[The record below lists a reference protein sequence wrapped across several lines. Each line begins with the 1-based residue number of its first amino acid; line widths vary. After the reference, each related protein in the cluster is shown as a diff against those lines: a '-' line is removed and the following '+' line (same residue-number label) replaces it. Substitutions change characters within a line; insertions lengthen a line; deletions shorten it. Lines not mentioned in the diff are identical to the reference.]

1 MNEKTSNSNKT
12 GVGDDSLKFDAS
24 APRPQTGDQSS
35 NAIRDTFAAGGVSM
49 QASENDIEPSKP
61 KDNSKNPPETSIRLP
76 VERDDAI
83 KFMKDQ
89 VSIPISQ
96 RKQIVAILEKSLKR
110 QIAIK
115 SDDEF
120 YDSFLEYVEEKPSR
134 VVFLAIKSVFKNIDT
149 KNLTA
154 EKISK
159 AVVKFAP
166 IKLAIK
172 IVGREEKI
180 CEELSQGKHDSL
192 PKSDSV
198 GLVFSLGLVYGF
210 PYFEAVRSFLEKK
223 EVTEKTEKAIE
234 LTEKRIAT
242 LLGRRKFQEIIS
254 LCENAIPL
262 RDKLNAERK
271 EIEVSV
277 KNLQKLEEG
286 FSEKPIEEINLRPIV
301 REESDE
307 QIGESEHIETAD
319 SEEDSSDN
327 ELKMEEAET
336 NQEKDLELDVK
347 IPNILGDL
355 IRDGYIG
362 IAARFADAC
371 ERDER
376 KLTVPVPA
384 VSLNLAAASRI
395 SVETLDTSVQKFGS
409 KIEPAAQDVG
419 DNPHGNAMIAGA
431 TLCISILQPEL
442 ARTAIGRLNLGM
454 YASTIGSLVRKI
466 SNTEFSFRPTL
477 DDLASD
483 TGEKAQPDRTDIE
496 AELGEW
502 KRIVTQGKY
511 ANHFRKLDEPTGEIG
526 KAINLVLNGQT
537 KEAKERVSSII
548 ERYRTSELIEAR
560 VEKVWDS
567 VGGKQKRTFPKG
579 DLCEHLESLIN
590 LLRRWIKFGDSKNL
604 EKDRDTHTV
613 EVLTNQ
619 ANKSIDLLDKRRNSK
634 DKLEAAVSTWLIE
647 RVKDLLLVLKG
658 QVPEL
663 YKDPN
668 SSLYSEFDFLSLSN
682 ELFLEKDEVK
692 SENDRELINCLSTSP
707 VPTRED
713 AIRSHTETG
722 AFGKAARLLDGIEDQ
737 SKKDELVDLI
747 LVRHN
752 EQVVRVSEL
761 ATRCFSNLR
770 DVRKYDVKRHNSIQ
784 HEIEELDRIR
794 KSLNEISDVDSLKEP
809 PWVVSKRDIHQI
821 IRHLSNL
828 EQLVED
834 SRASIRVE
842 QKQRL
847 LDLRASNPNRVKE
860 IDELIEEIK
869 NKRNLGSV
877 EQGISNIAYGRPVG
891 QSTEGAVG
899 PLDEFFPE
907 FVKMGEAGDW
917 PTNYDQY
924 CNALEAGGVLEVP
937 NDRRKA
943 GRLIFRNWFGIAS
956 GVESGNDNS
965 GSLENFMRELSFRDV
980 KLHGGAKRIQ
990 DYRAITYDITMSVP
1004 DNATR
1009 TWFLPPIF
1017 GSRSNKNYAIIIV
1030 HPDVLVEQVLPNV
1043 KMDVPT
1049 FLIITGWLGVER
1061 RKELAKRLRKQ
1072 NATALL
1078 CDEALVAF
1086 IASRKEDR
1094 LSVLFDCGLPF
1105 GRIEPYHTAAGD
1117 LPPEMFFGREQ
1128 EIGKIVRPSADGVLV
1143 YGGRQLGKT
1152 ALLTQVQALYHK
1164 SRSDFIVTFEI
1175 IRNLGKSI
1183 RTKEIWGII
1192 AQSLKKSRV
1201 VDFNSSSCEDITS
1214 GIKSWLSDHP
1224 HGRILCLFDEAD
1236 KFLAYEAKNDFP
1248 NLGPIKT
1255 LMEDTNRRFK
1265 AVFVGLHNAQR
1276 MFKSSNSP
1284 LAHFGE
1290 ICVGPLTQTT
1300 DDLEAARRLVEV
1312 PMRAAG
1318 YRFDRTDALDD
1329 ILSYVNYYPSLA
1341 QVYCEELVGQL
1352 NSRKIGDDGPLW
1364 KIPYDML
1371 FQGHGFEMIQ
1381 EKIHGKFQLT
1391 LELDTRYK
1399 LIAYTLGLLMW
1410 TGREAD
1416 VLHGGLPAQE
1426 IQLELAEY
1434 WPEKFEPI
1442 RLTDLHNI
1450 LDEMFELGVIGKISS
1465 VDSPAAYRLATSQVA
1480 NMLGSKGNIE
1490 KELLKLLGREP
1501 EVEYDPSTFRPI
1513 LGGTDMSGEKDARNV
1528 SPLTVNQLNTI
1539 VGDNENEFR
1548 CRFVIGT
1555 KLLGVKYVGKAIKE
1569 FVQKRN
1575 ENTDEE
1581 NVEVC
1586 IVESR
1591 DDFIKEMRDNLK
1603 GTGELKIVIF
1613 DSILD
1618 IEHDLVDFAE
1628 RQSLVTDG
1636 KVRAVLVIDPSHA
1649 NLNADIIC
1657 SSLTLRPWGN
1667 DMLRNYLE
1675 QIEQEDEEDYCD
1687 LIMKKTGGVPDSIV
1701 RVLKDVVTGD
1711 GSRLTQVEQSQG
1723 TIVKDI
1729 YKDEKVVRATF
1740 WLYQYRS
1747 IVKSDAERGEAYDC
1761 ANQEIRKEIGV
1772 DLLTIGYDLLAL
1784 GILDAFEPQEKI
1796 FSITPLGNM
1805 LARQEEKKENP
1816 D

>member
-1 MNEKTSNSNKT
+1 MNEKTTNSRKT
-12 GVGDDSLKFDAS
+12 GAGNDSSESATA
-24 APRPQTGDQSS
+24 APRSQTGGRLPSS
-35 NAIRDTFAAGGVSM
+35 HVDTSAAEEGSI
-49 QASENDIEPSKP
+49 QEIQNSIEPSKRKS
-61 KDNSKNPPETSIRLP
+61 KDTPETSIRLP
-76 VERDDAI
+76 ADRQDAI

-89 VSIPISQ
+89 AGIPISQ
-96 RKQIVAILEKSLKR
+96 RKQLVAIIEKSLKR

-115 SDDEF
+115 SDEEF
-120 YDSFLEYVEEKPSR
+120 YDCFLDYIEERPSR
-134 VVFLAIKSVFKNIDT
+134 VVFLAVKSVFNNIDT

-154 EKISK
+154 EKMSK

-172 IVGREEKI
+172 IVGHEDKI
-180 CEELSQGKHDSL
+180 LEELSKGRHDSL
-192 PKSDSV
+192 PKSDLV

-210 PYFEAVRSFLEKK
+210 PYFEAVKIFLEKK
-223 EVTEKTEKAIE
+223 EVNEKTKRAVQ
-234 LTEKRIAT
+234 LAEKRIT
-242 LLGRRKFQEIIS
+242 SLLGKRKFREIIP
-254 LCENAIPL
+254 LCENAVTL
-262 RDKLNAERK
+262 DDKLSAEVK
-271 EIEVSV
+271 EIEAEI
-277 KNLQKLEEG
+277 KNLQKLENN
-286 FSEKPIEEINLRPIV
+286 FSEKPIEEINLRPIAA
-301 REESDE
+301 EEYEE
-307 QIGESEHIETAD
+307 QLTESEHIETKDNEEDSCGND
-319 SEEDSSDN
+319 SEES
-327 ELKMEEAET
+327 EEVKV
-336 NQEKDLELDVK
+336 NQRKELELVAK

-355 IRDGYIG
+355 IRDGYIAV
-362 IAARFADAC
+362 AARFADAC
-371 ERDER
+371 ERHNR
-376 KLTVPVPA
+376 TPTVPA
-384 VSLNLAAASRI
+384 ASLNLAAASRI
-395 SVETLDTSVQKFGS
+395 SVETLSTSVQKFGS
-409 KIEPAAQDVG
+409 GIEPAVQDVG
-419 DNPHGNAMIAGA
+419 DNPHGNAVIAGA

-442 ARTAIGRLNLGM
+442 ARTAIGRLNLGI
-454 YASTIGSLVRKI
+454 YASTIGSLVREI

-477 DDLASD
+477 DDLASAA
-483 TGEKAQPDRTDIE
+483 GESVQPDRSDIE
-496 AELGEW
+496 EELSEW
-502 KRIVTQGKY
+502 KRIIAQGKY
-511 ANHFRKLDEPTGEIG
+511 ANHFRKLDEPNGELG
-526 KAINLVLNGQT
+526 QAINLILNGQIE
-537 KEAKERVSSII
+537 EASDRVPSII
-548 ERYRTSELIEAR
+548 ERYRTAELIEAR
-560 VEKVWDS
+560 VEKVRDS
-567 VGGKQKRTFPKG
+567 VGGKQKRTFPTNE
-579 DLCEHLESLIN
+579 LREHLESVIS
-590 LLRRWIKFGDSKNL
+590 LLRRWIRFGDPKSL
-604 EKDRDTHTV
+604 EKDRDMLTV
-613 EVLTNQ
+613 EVLTSH
-619 ANKSIDLLDKRRNSK
+619 ANNSIELLDKKKSSK
-634 DKLEAAVSTWLIE
+634 DITEAAISIWLAE

-658 QVPEL
+658 QLPEL
-663 YKDPN
+663 HKSMN
-668 SSLYSEFDFLSLSN
+668 SSLYSEFDFLPLPN
-682 ELFLEKDEVK
+682 EFPEKEEAIH
-692 SENDRELINCLSTSP
+692 ENDRELINFLSTSS

-713 AIRSHTETG
+713 AIRSHTKAG
-722 AFGKAARLLDGIEDQ
+722 AFRKAARLLDGMEDQ
-737 SKKDELVDLI
+737 DKKDELIDLI

-752 EQVVRVSEL
+752 KSIVQISER

-784 HEIEELDRIR
+784 HEVEELDRIQ
-794 KSLNEISDVDSLKEP
+794 KNLNEISDVDSLKDP
-809 PWVVSKRDIHQI
+809 SWNVSKRDIHQI
-821 IRHLSNL
+821 ARHLSRL
-828 EQLVED
+828 EKLVDD
-834 SRASIRVE
+834 SRSSIRVE

-847 LDLRASNPNRVKE
+847 LDLRPGNPDRVKE
-860 IDELIEEIK
+860 IDELIDEIK

-891 QSTEGAVG
+891 QATEGAAG
-899 PLDEFFPE
+899 PLDEFFPK
-907 FVKMGEAGDW
+907 FVRMGEASDW

-924 CNALEAGGVLEVP
+924 SGALEAGGVLAIP

-943 GRLIFRNWFGIAS
+943 GRLIFRNWFGIVK

-965 GSLENFMRELSFRDV
+965 GSVENFMRELSFRDV
-980 KLHGGAKRIQ
+980 KLNGGAKRIQ

-1004 DNATR
+1004 DNTTR

-1017 GSRSNKNYAIIIV
+1017 GSRSNKNYAIMVV
-1030 HPDVLVEQVLPNV
+1030 HPDVLIEQVLPNV
-1043 KMDVPT
+1043 KMGVPT

-1061 RKELAKRLRKQ
+1061 RKELAKRLRDR
-1072 NATALL
+1072 NATVLL

-1128 EIGKIVRPSADGVLV
+1128 EISKIVRPSADGVLV

-1183 RTKEIWGII
+1183 KTKEIWGII
-1192 AQSLKKSRV
+1192 AQSLKKGRV
-1201 VDFNSSSCEDITS
+1201 ADFNSNSYEDIAS

-1290 ICVGPLTQTT
+1290 ICVGPLTQST

-1352 NSRKIGDDGPLW
+1352 NSGKIDDNGPLW

-1426 IQLELAEY
+1426 IQLELKEY

-1442 RLTDLHNI
+1442 KLTDLHNI
-1450 LDEMFELGVIGKISS
+1450 LDEMFELGVIGKISNE
-1465 VDSPAAYRLATSQVA
+1465 DSPATYRLATSQVA

-1490 KELLKLLGREP
+1490 KELLKLYGREP

-1528 SPLTVNQLNTI
+1528 SPLTVNQLNKI
-1539 VGDNENEFR
+1539 VADDENKFR
-1548 CRFVIGT
+1548 CCFVIGT
-1555 KLLGVKYVGKAIKE
+1555 ELLGVNYVGKAIKE

-1581 NVEVC
+1581 DIDVR
-1586 IVESR
+1586 IVQSR
-1591 DDFIKEMRDNLK
+1591 DDFVKEMRDSLK
-1603 GTGELKIVIF
+1603 DSSELKIVIF
-1613 DSILD
+1613 DSIFD

-1628 RQSLVTDG
+1628 KQSLVTDG
-1636 KVRAVLVIDPSHA
+1636 RVRAVLVIDPTNA
-1649 NLNADIIC
+1649 NLSADIIC

-1675 QIEQEDEEDYCD
+1675 QVEQEDEEDYCD
-1687 LIMKKTGGVPDSIV
+1687 LIMNKTGGVPDSIV
-1701 RVLKDVVTGD
+1701 RILKDVVTGD
-1711 GSRLTQVEQSQG
+1711 GSRLTQVKDSQG
-1723 TIVKDI
+1723 TIVKGI
-1729 YKDEKVVRATF
+1729 YKDEKIVRATF

-1747 IVKSDAERGEAYDC
+1747 MIKSDAEKGDAYDC

-1772 DLLTIGYDLLAL
+1772 DLVTIGYDLLAL
-1784 GILDAFEPQEKI
+1784 GILDAFEPQEKT

-1805 LARQEEKKENP
+1805 LARQEEQRESS

>member
-1 MNEKTSNSNKT
+1 MNEKTENSKKAGEGN
-12 GVGDDSLKFDAS
+12 DSSES
-24 APRPQTGDQSS
+24 ATSTSRSQTGDQLPNSHME
-35 NAIRDTFAAGGVSM
+35 TFAADEGSM
-49 QASENDIEPSKP
+49 QAIQNNIEPSKKKS
-61 KDNSKNPPETSIRLP
+61 KDTPETSIRLP
-76 VERDDAI
+76 VDRDDAI

-115 SDDEF
+115 SDEEF
-120 YDSFLEYVEEKPSR
+120 YDSFLDYVEERPSR
-134 VVFLAIKSVFKNIDT
+134 VVFLAVKSVFTNIDT

-180 CEELSQGKHDSL
+180 YKELSQGRYDSL
-192 PKSDSV
+192 PKSDLV

-210 PYFEAVRSFLEKK
+210 PYFEAIKSFLEKK
-223 EVTEKTEKAIE
+223 EVNEKTEKAIQ
-234 LTEKRIAT
+234 LTAKRIT
-242 LLGRRKFQEIIS
+242 SFLDKRKFHEIIP

-262 RDKLNAERK
+262 HDKLNAERK
-271 EIEVSV
+271 EIETEV
-277 KNLQKLEEG
+277 KNLQKLEER
-286 FSEKPIEEINLRPIV
+286 FSEKPVEEISLKPITL
-301 REESDE
+301 EEPEE
-307 QIGESEHIETAD
+307 QPDANEHIETED
-319 SEEDSSDN
+319 NEEDSS
-327 ELKMEEAET
+327 ESKSKEEEVKM
-336 NQEKDLELDVK
+336 NQRKELELDAK
-347 IPNILGDL
+347 IPSILGDL

-371 ERDER
+371 ERDGR
-376 KLTVPVPA
+376 RLTVPA
-384 VSLNLAAASRI
+384 VSLNLAAESRI
-395 SVETLDTSVQKFGS
+395 SVETLTTSVQKFGG
-409 KIEPAAQDVG
+409 KIEPAAQEVG

-442 ARTAIGRLNLGM
+442 ARIAIGRLNLGI
-454 YASTIGSLVRKI
+454 YAHTIGGLVREI

-477 DDLASD
+477 DDLASA
-483 TGEKAQPDRTDIE
+483 TGENVGSDRSDIE
-496 AELGEW
+496 IKLGEW
-502 KRIVTQGKY
+502 KRVVTQGKY
-511 ANHFRKLDEPTGEIG
+511 ANHFRKLDEPNGELG
-526 KAINLVLNGQT
+526 QAINLILNGQI
-537 KEAKERVSSII
+537 KEAEERVPSII
-548 ERYRTSELIEAR
+548 ERYRTSEHIEAR

-567 VGGKQKRTFPKG
+567 VGGKQKRAFPKNE
-579 DLCEHLESLIN
+579 LREHLERVVN
-590 LLRRWIKFGDSKNL
+590 LLRRWTKFGDLKSL
-604 EKDRDTHTV
+604 EKDRDTLTV
-613 EVLTNQ
+613 EVLTSQ
-619 ANKSIDLLDKRRNSK
+619 ASKSIELLDNKRNSR
-634 DKLEAAVSTWLIE
+634 DTIEAAISTWLVG

-658 QVPEL
+658 QLPEL
-663 YKDPN
+663 YKDTN

-682 ELFLEKDEVK
+682 EFPEKDEAI
-692 SENDRELINCLSTSP
+692 SENDGELISFLSTSS
-707 VPTRED
+707 VPNRED
-713 AIRSHTETG
+713 AIRSHTKTG
-722 AFGKAARLLDGIEDQ
+722 AFRKAARLLEGIEDRG
-737 SKKDELVDLI
+737 KKDKLIDLI
-747 LVRHN
+747 LVKHN
-752 EQVVRVSEL
+752 ESIVQISER

-794 KSLNEISDVDSLKEP
+794 KSLSKISDVDSLKEP
-809 PWVVSKRDIHQI
+809 PWIISKRDIHHI
-821 IRHLSNL
+821 VRHLSRL
-828 EQLVED
+828 ERLVDD
-834 SRASIRVE
+834 SRSSIRVE

-847 LDLRASNPNRVKE
+847 LDLRTSNPSRIGE
-860 IDELIEEIK
+860 IDELIDEIK

-877 EQGISNIAYGRPVG
+877 EQGISNIAYGRPIG
-891 QSTEGAVG
+891 HTTEDTVG
-899 PLDEFFPE
+899 PLDEFFPK
-907 FVKMGEAGDW
+907 FVKRGKTSDW

-924 CNALEAGGVLEVP
+924 SGALESGGVLEVP
-937 NDRRKA
+937 TDRRKA
-943 GRLIFRNWFGIAS
+943 GRLIFRNWFGIAK

-980 KLHGGAKRIQ
+980 KLNGGAKRIQ
-990 DYRAITYDITMSVP
+990 DYRAMTYDITMSVP
-1004 DNATR
+1004 DNTTR

-1017 GSRSNKNYAIIIV
+1017 GSRSNRSYAIMVV

-1043 KMDVPT
+1043 KMGVPT
-1049 FLIITGWLGVER
+1049 FLIITGWLDVDR
-1061 RKELAKRLRKQ
+1061 RKELAKRLRER

-1128 EIGKIVRPSADGVLV
+1128 EISKIVRPSADGVLV

-1164 SRSDFIVTFEI
+1164 SRNDFVVTFEI
-1175 IRNLGKSI
+1175 IRNLGKSTK
-1183 RTKEIWGII
+1183 TKEIWGII
-1192 AQSLKKSRV
+1192 AQSLHKCRV
-1201 VDFNSSSCEDITS
+1201 GDFNSSSVDDITS

-1290 ICVGPLTQTT
+1290 ICVGPLTQST

-1352 NSRKIGDDGPLW
+1352 NSRKIDDDGPLW

-1426 IQLELAEY
+1426 IQLELTEY

-1442 RLTDLHNI
+1442 KLTDLHNI

-1465 VDSPAAYRLATSQVA
+1465 EDSPATYRLATSQVA

-1490 KELLKLLGREP
+1490 KELLKLYGKEP

-1513 LGGTDMSGEKDARNV
+1513 LGGADMSGEKDARNV
-1528 SPLTVNQLNTI
+1528 SPLTVNQLNAI
-1539 VGDNENEFR
+1539 VADNENKFR

-1555 KLLGVKYVGKAIKE
+1555 ELLGVNYVGKAIKE

-1581 NVEVC
+1581 DVEVR

-1603 GTGELKIVIF
+1603 DTSGFKIVIF
-1613 DSILD
+1613 DSIFD
-1618 IEHDLVDFAE
+1618 IEHDLIDFAE

-1636 KVRAVLVIDPSHA
+1636 RVRAVLVIDPSSA
-1649 NLNADIIC
+1649 NLSADIIC

-1675 QIEQEDEEDYCD
+1675 QVEQVDEDDYCD
-1687 LIMKKTGGVPDSIV
+1687 LIMEKTGGVPDSIV
-1701 RVLKDVVTGD
+1701 RVLREVVTGD
-1711 GSRLTQVEQSQG
+1711 GSRLAQVKRSQG

-1729 YKDEKVVRATF
+1729 YKDEKIVRATF
-1740 WLYQYRS
+1740 WLHQYRS
-1747 IVKSDAERGEAYDC
+1747 MIKNDSERGEAYDC
-1761 ANQEIRKEIGV
+1761 SNQEIKKEIGV
-1772 DLLTIGYDLLAL
+1772 DLVTIGYDLLAL

-1805 LARQEEKKENP
+1805 LARQEEQRENT